1 MKILLNLLKNEFL
14 RISKINLIRFGDV
27 KKRQRT
33 ILLYLV
39 ICVAASVFLFS
50 YASEMRDIFLLSWKE
65 DEIINTLIIPLVM
78 VCLILNIAVSV
89 FWGSGLLLSDT
100 NADTQLALPVRLSIL
115 AISKLFVL
123 YVILALLDMLLLLP
137 MVILFGIT
145 SGAGILSYLIMTV
158 NVLLLPTVPCLFGTI
173 IGAGIYRILRSPSAL
188 VVRLKTLFV
197 VVLLFA
203 YMVFMFWK
211 FPDISKGDF
220 SFSLTST
227 MLFSLGSRYMK
238 SLLQHNILSLAAFW
252 TMILIFDGLLLQA
265 LVAFCWKWYC
275 DSDSR
280 REISALIGSKA
291 FIPNKA
297 IPALIKR
304 ERRRYFSTLAY
315 ITNAASGF
323 LFALVF
329 VILVGMANDKIT
341 PYIDLFSNYFQIA
354 PAATD
359 ILYVYA
365 LTILTSLSS
374 TTYASISIEGK
385 QINVLKSLPISAQD
399 VFIAKVLFHLSLS
412 VPVIVI
418 LNTVMTLILHLPWY
432 IAVLGY
438 IMPLSFSVFIG
449 VAGYIL
455 NLLFPNFEW
464 DNVTQ
469 IIKQSFPA
477 ILSTLL
483 CAIVT
488 CGTTYLLLRFFS
500 DVVILGSFI
509 ACIVIILI
517 VCVMMFWLK
526 EYGKQ
531 VIQYNGRW
539 HIG

>member
-1 MKILLNLLKNEFL
+1 MNLLKNEFL

-100 NADTQLALPVRLSIL
+100 NADTQLALPVHLSIL
-115 AISKLFVL
+115 TVSKLFVL
-123 YVILALLDMLLLLP
+123 YLILALLDMLLLLP
-137 MVILFGIT
+137 MAILFRIT

-158 NVLLLPTVPCLFGTI
+158 NVLLLPTVPCLFGII
-173 IGAGIYRILRSPSAL
+173 IGAGIYHVLRSPSAL
-188 VVRLKTLFV
+188 VVRLKTIFV

-211 FPDISKGDF
+211 FPDISKGGF

-238 SLLQHNILSLAAFW
+238 SLLRHNILPLAAYW
-252 TMILIFDGLLLQA
+252 TAILLVCGLLLHG
-265 LVAFCWKWYC
+265 LMVIYRNWYC
-275 DSDSR
+275 NSDSS
-280 REISALIGSKA
+280 REISAFIGSKA

-297 IPALIKR
+297 ISALIKR
-304 ERRRYFSTLAY
+304 EQRRYFSTPVY
-315 ITNAASGF
+315 ITNTACGF
-323 LFALVF
+323 LLSIVF
-329 VILVGMANDKIT
+329 VILVGMANDKVI
-341 PYIDLFSNYFQIA
+341 PYIDLLSDYFQIA
-354 PAATD
+354 PAVTD
-359 ILYVYA
+359 VLYVYA
-365 LTILTSLSS
+365 LTICISLSS

-385 QINVLKSLPISAQD
+385 QIDVLKSLPISAQD
-399 VFIAKVLFHLSLS
+399 VFIAKVRFHLSLS
-412 VPVIVI
+412 IPVIVI
-418 LNTVMTLILHLPWY
+418 LNTVMTLFLHLPWY

-449 VAGYIL
+449 VAGYTL
-455 NLLFPNFEW
+455 NMLFPNFEW

-483 CAIVT
+483 CAVVT
-488 CGTTYLLLRFFS
+488 CGTTYLLLKYFS

-531 VIQYNGRW
+531 AVQ
-539 HIG
+539 